1 MENLKNVGNNQEFNV
16 EITLTYQIQDSKSEV
31 RQGDIM
37 EMEIIENQNL
47 DPSRLPQIN
56 EMESKSLTNVLNF
69 IDNTSLCE
77 SETKSG
83 ITWGQGVVKCLLF
96 KTWNSIDFSDHY
108 IKVFECVITKR

>member
-16 EITLTYQIQDSKSEV
+16 ETTLTYQIQDSKSNSKSEV
-31 RQGDIM
+31 RQWDFM

-47 DPSRLPQIN
+47 DPSRMPQFN

-77 SETKSG
+77 SETQSG
-83 ITWGQGVVKCLLF
+83 ITGGKGVVKQ
-96 KTWNSIDFSDHY
+96 WS
-108 IKVFECVITKR
+108 